1 MLYVYHCF
9 EALLAVHSVNKHA
22 ILIVTLLSI
31 FMLSLLTLLHSF
43 GIYSILTN
51 KVIRGRDIFLTVEF
65 YIVSQ
70 MFIGSFEEAVEDFQ
84 EALKHQDNFESAKMG
99 LEASMQ
105 ELTKVD
111 KA

>member
-1 MLYVYHCF
+1 
-9 EALLAVHSVNKHA
+9 
-22 ILIVTLLSI
+22 
-31 FMLSLLTLLHSF
+31 
-43 GIYSILTN
+43 
-51 KVIRGRDIFLTVEF
+51 
-65 YIVSQ
+65 